1 MTVFAR
7 TIAVLDNTLRWAAA
21 LCLLAMFALV
31 LMQVLLR
38 YTGAGIPVFTEEV
51 ARYAMIWSTLLAAAV
66 AVREAS
72 HIRISLLP
80 DFLAHS
86 WPVAERATRFVL
98 DSITLGIVL
107 VLFWQGIEMVTFAA
121 GQRSDGLRISLS
133 YPYAAV
139 PVSFLF
145 ATLFAAARLLSGEAD
160 E

>member
-1 MTVFAR
+1 MYRLAR
-7 TIAVLDNTLRWAAA
+7 SVSILDNVLRAAAA

-31 LMQVLLR
+31 VIQVLLR

-51 ARYAMIWSTLLAAAV
+51 ARYAMIWSTLLASAIAI
-66 AVREAS
+66 REAS

-80 DFLAHS
+80 DFLAQTL
-86 WPVAERATRFVL
+86 PVAERILRFVL
-98 DSITLGIVL
+98 DAVTLGVVA
-107 VLFWQGIEMVTFAA
+107 VLFWQGIEMVIFAA

-145 ATLFAAARLLSGEAD
+145 ATFFASVRLLIGNRIE
-160 E
+160 